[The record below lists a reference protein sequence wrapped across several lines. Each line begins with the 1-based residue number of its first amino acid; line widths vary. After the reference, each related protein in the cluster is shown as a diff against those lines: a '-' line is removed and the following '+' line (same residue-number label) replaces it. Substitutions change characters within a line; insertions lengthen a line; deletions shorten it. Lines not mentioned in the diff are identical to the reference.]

1 MDHRVLVPFDG
12 SDPAREALELALDR
26 FSDGEIIALHVID
39 LGTSTQG
46 LTGGADD
53 AEERAREDAEER
65 LEEARTRAEER
76 GTSIRTAIEQGTPER
91 AIAEYAEE
99 NDVDHVV
106 IGSHSRSGVSRIL
119 LGSVAEDV
127 VKRAPVSVTVVR

>member
-1 MDHRVLVPFDG
+1 MEQRVLVPFDG
-12 SDPAREALELALDR
+12 SDPSREALELALDR
-26 FSDGEIIALHVID
+26 FVDGEIIALHVVD
-39 LGTSTQG
+39 LGTSTHG

-76 GTSIRTAIEQGTPER
+76 GTAIRTAIEQGTPER
-91 AIAEYAEE
+91 TIVEYAEE
-99 NDVDHVV
+99 HDVDHVV
-106 IGSHSRSGVSRIL
+106 IGSHGRSGISRIL

-127 VKRAPVSVTVVR
+127 VERSPVSVTVVR